1 MNEASKTQVDLT
13 HALTASSQLVSLTYK
28 LVSSLDLGR
37 MSFFLQNGCNLLDL
51 HENIDELPHSS
62 ERSTEPQR

>member
-1 MNEASKTQVDLT
+1 MTQVDLT
-13 HALTASSQLVSLTYK
+13 QALTASSQLVSLKYK
-28 LVSSLDLGR
+28 PVSSLDLGR
-37 MSFFLQNGCNLLDL
+37 MSFFLQNGRNLLDL